1 MSWAGQCHNNTLDG
15 NPYVSRRSNLTVV
28 AGASGSGIMKCDAID
43 RVVAALHLGME
54 SAELFGGGSFEVAAL
69 GVEHRRVEPEALLL

>member
-1 MSWAGQCHNNTLDG
+1 M
-15 NPYVSRRSNLTVV
+15 

-54 SAELFGGGSFEVAAL
+54 RAELFGGGTFEVAAL